1 MSPVELLKKHA
12 AETAVEQVKDGMVV
26 GLGTGTSAKY
36 AIIKIGQLWQAGAL
50 TNIVGIP
57 TSKGTEALAQEYDI
71 PLSTLDKQPVVDLTI
86 DGADEIDPYL
96 NLIKGLGGALVRE
109 KMIESVTK
117 YLIIVADGS
126 KTVQKLGA
134 RSPVPVEVVQFCW
147 RSQAHWLQSLGGV
160 LVIRGGEAKPY
171 ITDNGNYILD
181 CAFPQGIDDPAHLN
195 ALLNQRP
202 GVVGHGLFL
211 NMAHEAIVADPE
223 GLRVIKR

>member
-50 TNIVGIP
+50 TNIVGIS
-57 TSKGTEALAQEYDI
+57 TSKATQALAQEYDI
-71 PLSTLDKQPVVDLTI
+71 PLSTLDEHSVVDLTI

-96 NLIKGLGGALVRE
+96 NLIKGLGGALIRE

-117 YLIIVADGS
+117 HLIIVADGS
-126 KTVQKLGA
+126 KTVQKLGT

-147 RSQAHWLQSLGGV
+147 RSQAHWLESLGGIPA
-160 LVIRGGEAKPY
+160 IRGGETNPY

-181 CAFPQGIDDPAHLN
+181 CTFPHGIDDPARLD

-211 NMAHEAIVADPE
+211 NMAHEAIVADAE
-223 GLRVIKR
+223 GLRVLKR

>member
-57 TSKGTEALAQEYDI
+57 TSKATEAIAQEYDI
-71 PLSTLDKQPVVDLTI
+71 PLSTLDEHPVVDLAI
-86 DGADEIDPYL
+86 DGADEIDPDL

-117 YLIIVADGS
+117 YLIIVADGG
-126 KTVQKLGA
+126 KTVQKLGT

-160 LVIRGGEAKPY
+160 PALRGGETDPY

-181 CAFPQGIDDPAHLN
+181 CAFPHGIDDPARLDT
-195 ALLNQRP
+195 LLNQRP

-211 NMAHEAIVADPE
+211 NMAHEAIVADAE